1 MAFSRPH
8 SEEALSTA
16 DTIRRRI
23 SGTFNDTYGPDLL
36 DFEGALDID
45 EDFFAIAF
53 KPDKWTLLHRF
64 TLNYLW
70 EEWNYARKK
79 GGNEYIANSYKLLH
93 HYNIKFIPRENPNT
107 PEHRDYILDRLN
119 FPLHYVAHEVFC
131 LLFNDK
137 ELMRTFGERTASAF
151 ENIQASQHPEYLHCN
166 GRMKR
171 SSYWPKWLR
180 DALFYREN
188 GRCAKCSNNLT
199 GIFDPTLKFQI
210 DHIIPISNGGTSD
223 PTNLQILCEKCNKQK
238 SNLSNLVGEFLYV
251 PWELQF

>member
-1 MAFSRPH
+1 
-8 SEEALSTA
+8 
-16 DTIRRRI
+16 
-23 SGTFNDTYGPDLL
+23 
-36 DFEGALDID
+36 
-45 EDFFAIAF
+45 
-53 KPDKWTLLHRF
+53 
-64 TLNYLW
+64 
-70 EEWNYARKK
+70 
-79 GGNEYIANSYKLLH
+79 
-93 HYNIKFIPRENPNT
+93 
-107 PEHRDYILDRLN
+107 
-119 FPLHYVAHEVFC
+119 
-131 LLFNDK
+131 
-137 ELMRTFGERTASAF
+137 
-151 ENIQASQHPEYLHCN
+151 
-166 GRMKR
+166 MKR